1 MFRRNPSFFVLFRR
15 TKLQCIVHP
24 TLPRPRIHTHWRLTL
39 RTTDRYLQLLKENRE
54 KGYRGQQ
61 QNYVPGV
68 TGPELGGSTGL
79 PDVPGHYPVVQQAMG
94 ERGTDK
100 RKGATSGGGKDLY

>member
-1 MFRRNPSFFVLFRR
+1 MM
-15 TKLQCIVHP
+15 
-24 TLPRPRIHTHWRLTL
+24 
-39 RTTDRYLQLLKENRE
+39 TTSDRYLQLLKENRE

-61 QNYVPGV
+61 ENYVPGV

-79 PDVPGHYPVVQQAMG
+79 PDVVGHYPTVQQAMG

-100 RKGATSGGGKDLY
+100 RKGATVGVGKGTY

>member
-1 MFRRNPSFFVLFRR
+1 LNAFTNPPAPAQL
-15 TKLQCIVHP
+15 H
-24 TLPRPRIHTHWRLTL
+24 IHRRLTTH
-39 RTTDRYLQLLKENRE
+39 TTDRYLQLLKENRE

-79 PDVPGHYPVVQQAMG
+79 PDVPGHYPVVQQALG
-94 ERGTDK
+94 EEGTDK
-100 RKGATSGGGKDLY
+100 RKGATIGAGKDPY